1 MTTQELVNMIIPES
15 GDILDE
21 EEDNIPYINH
31 AIDLLSFFLADE
43 PALISVATVK
53 DKDDVPD
60 NFQRLVPPNGYP
72 VRIEGKKFRIISS
85 DRKVTIHYSTHMPHV
100 SSMDD
105 VIPFADMYASCL
117 VLIASYMI
125 KKRIFLFSD
134 YVQEDSA
141 FVQQLMAAI
150 KQAQGGEQK

>member
-1 MTTQELVNMIIPES
+1 MTTQELVNLINLEA
-15 GDILDE
+15 DELLDTD
-21 EEDNIPYINH
+21 EDNIPYVNH
-31 AIDLLSFFLADE
+31 AIDLLSFFLSDD
-43 PALISVATVK
+43 PSLISVATVK